1 MKRLF
6 VSMIATI
13 VFITVIGALSRQ
25 FVNRNFAK
33 ETSVCD
39 TTNTPSGLATKYESI
54 CEKAINIGNSSQKLI
69 ISQNEND
76 VTDTNITL
84 NGKKVMLKRVAIGAG
99 YAHPDIKLADVTG
112 DGRKEIVMFL
122 EGGASGVSCDIQ
134 IFGKTNGEWSE
145 ISTPDSLWEDN
156 DVSISADR
164 EENLVVEV
172 SAVDFRQQVCS
183 KQDVPGK
190 KLEGIVGIRKCKI
203 ENGKIQIG
211 DDISIGT
218 VGNKIGEVVQT
229 LKYDKKNNQFIY
241 DKIKYKSTN

>member
-1 MKRLF
+1 MK
-6 VSMIATI
+6 
-13 VFITVIGALSRQ
+13 
-25 FVNRNFAK
+25 
-33 ETSVCD
+33 
-39 TTNTPSGLATKYESI
+39 
-54 CEKAINIGNSSQKLI
+54 
-69 ISQNEND
+69 
-76 VTDTNITL
+76 
-84 NGKKVMLKRVAIGAG
+84 
-99 YAHPDIKLADVTG
+99 
-112 DGRKEIVMFL
+112 
-122 EGGASGVSCDIQ
+122 IQ

-164 EENLVVEV
+164 EKNLVVEV

>member
-33 ETSVCD
+33 ETSVSD
-39 TTNTPSGLATKYESI
+39 TTNMSSGLAAKYENI

-112 DGRKEIVMFL
+112 DGRKETVMFL

-164 EENLVVEV
+164 EKNLVVEV

>member
-39 TTNTPSGLATKYESI
+39 TTNMPSGLAAKYESI

-84 NGKKVMLKRVAIGAG
+84 NGKRL
-99 YAHPDIKLADVTG
+99 
-112 DGRKEIVMFL
+112 
-122 EGGASGVSCDIQ
+122 C
-134 IFGKTNGEWSE
+134 
-145 ISTPDSLWEDN
+145 
-156 DVSISADR
+156 
-164 EENLVVEV
+164 
-172 SAVDFRQQVCS
+172 
-183 KQDVPGK
+183 
-190 KLEGIVGIRKCKI
+190 
-203 ENGKIQIG
+203 
-211 DDISIGT
+211 
-218 VGNKIGEVVQT
+218 
-229 LKYDKKNNQFIY
+229 
-241 DKIKYKSTN
+241 